1 MPYIDNKNPNKMKK
15 FISTIKEMKNNKFI
29 IDFQSIVK
37 KKVKELDLKKLER
50 FNSIRTIKIFEIY
63 KKPIDYFVKAQNLLE
78 NKVQRN
84 EKSVVLQRSNLWAK
98 YITGSLIGG
107 TLFGIGWL
115 TLAQTEE
122 IIIVQGKLEPI
133 SGVIDV
139 QMPIE
144 GITKEILVKE
154 GERVTKGQVLIK
166 LDKDIT
172 TVRQDSLLET
182 YKINQEILNRL
193 NTLQKEGAVAEL
205 QYLQQLNKTLEI
217 EKQINEN
224 KILLDYQLI
233 KAPISGLVFDLQ
245 PQKPGYVAST
255 SQPILKIVPLE
266 NLVAKI
272 EIDSRSIGFV
282 STGKKADISID
293 SYPATDFGIIEGEV
307 TKIGSDALP
316 PDTLEGKG
324 YRFPSE
330 IKLKEQFLELKNG
343 KKLPLQV
350 GMSLSANIRLRKVS
364 YLKLLLGTF
373 QTKADSLRS
382 L

>member
-1 MPYIDNKNPNKMKK
+1 MPYIDNKNPHKMKK
-15 FISTIKEMKNNKFI
+15 FISTIKEMKINKVI
-29 IDFQSIVK
+29 IDFQSIIK
-37 KKVKELDLKKLER
+37 KKVEELDLKKLER
-50 FNSIRTIKIFEIY
+50 FNSIRTIKVFEIY

-107 TLFGIGWL
+107 TIFGIGWL

-122 IIIVQGKLEPI
+122 IIIVQGKLEPL

-224 KILLDYQLI
+224 KVLLDYQLI

-316 PDTLEGKG
+316 PDPREGKG

-350 GMSLSANIRLRKVS
+350 GMSLSANIKLRKVS

>member
-1 MPYIDNKNPNKMKK
+1 MPYIDNKNHHKMKK
-15 FISTIKEMKNNKFI
+15 FISTIKEMKINKVI
-29 IDFQSIVK
+29 IGFQSIVK
-37 KKVKELDLKKLER
+37 KKVEELDLKKFER

-107 TLFGIGWL
+107 TIFGIGWL

-122 IIIVQGKLEPI
+122 IIIVQGKLEPL

-224 KILLDYQLI
+224 KVLLDYQLI

-316 PDTLEGKG
+316 PDPREGKG

-350 GMSLSANIRLRKVS
+350 GMSLSANIKLRKVS

>member
-1 MPYIDNKNPNKMKK
+1 MPYIDNKNPHKMKK
-15 FISTIKEMKNNKFI
+15 FISTIKEMKINKVI
-29 IDFQSIVK
+29 IGFQSIVK
-37 KKVKELDLKKLER
+37 KKVEELDLKKFER

-107 TLFGIGWL
+107 TIFGIGWL

-122 IIIVQGKLEPI
+122 IIIVQGKLEPL

-224 KILLDYQLI
+224 KVLLDYQLI

-316 PDTLEGKG
+316 PDPREGKG

-330 IKLKEQFLELKNG
+330 IKLKEQFLKLKNG

-350 GMSLSANIRLRKVS
+350 GMSLSANIKLRKVS

>member
-1 MPYIDNKNPNKMKK
+1 MPYIDNKNPHKMKK
-15 FISTIKEMKNNKFI
+15 FISTIKEMKINKVI
-29 IDFQSIVK
+29 IGFQSIVK
-37 KKVKELDLKKLER
+37 KKVEELDLKKFER

-107 TLFGIGWL
+107 TIFGIGWL

-122 IIIVQGKLEPI
+122 IIIVQGKLEPL

-182 YKINQEILNRL
+182 YKINQDILNRL

-224 KILLDYQLI
+224 KVLLDYQLI

-316 PDTLEGKG
+316 PDPREGKG

-330 IKLKEQFLELKNG
+330 IQLKEQFLKLKNG

-350 GMSLSANIRLRKVS
+350 GMSLSANIKLRKVS

>member
-1 MPYIDNKNPNKMKK
+1 MPYIDNKNHHKMKK
-15 FISTIKEMKNNKFI
+15 FISTIKEMKINKVI
-29 IDFQSIVK
+29 IDIQSIVK
-37 KKVKELDLKKLER
+37 KKVEELDLKKLER
-50 FNSIRTIKIFEIY
+50 FNSIRTIKVFEIY

-107 TLFGIGWL
+107 TIFGIGWL

-122 IIIVQGKLEPI
+122 IIIVQGKLEPL

-224 KILLDYQLI
+224 KVLLDYQLI

-316 PDTLEGKG
+316 PDQIEGKG

-350 GMSLSANIRLRKVS
+350 GMSLTANIKLRKVS

>member
-1 MPYIDNKNPNKMKK
+1 MPYIDNKNPHKMKK
-15 FISTIKEMKNNKFI
+15 FISTIKEMKINKVI
-29 IDFQSIVK
+29 IGFQSIVK
-37 KKVKELDLKKLER
+37 KKVEELDLKKLER
-50 FNSIRTIKIFEIY
+50 FKSIRTIKIFEIY

-107 TLFGIGWL
+107 TIFGIGWL

-122 IIIVQGKLEPI
+122 IIIVQGKLEPL

-224 KILLDYQLI
+224 KVLLDYQLI

-316 PDTLEGKG
+316 PDPREGKG

-330 IKLKEQFLELKNG
+330 IQLKEQFLKLKNG

-350 GMSLSANIRLRKVS
+350 GMSLSANIKLRKVS

>member
-1 MPYIDNKNPNKMKK
+1 MPYIDNKNPHKMKK
-15 FISTIKEMKNNKFI
+15 FISTIKEMKINKVI

-37 KKVKELDLKKLER
+37 KKVKKLDLKKLER
-50 FNSIRTIKIFEIY
+50 YNSIRTIKIFEIY

-107 TLFGIGWL
+107 TIFGIGWL
-115 TLAQTEE
+115 TFAQTEE
-122 IIIVQGKLEPI
+122 IIIVQGKLEPL

-193 NTLQKEGAVAEL
+193 NTLQKEGAVAEI

-224 KILLDYQLI
+224 KVLLDYQLI

-316 PDTLEGKG
+316 PDPREGKG

-330 IKLKEQFLELKNG
+330 IKLKEQFLGLKNG

-350 GMSLSANIRLRKVS
+350 GMSLSANIKLRKVS